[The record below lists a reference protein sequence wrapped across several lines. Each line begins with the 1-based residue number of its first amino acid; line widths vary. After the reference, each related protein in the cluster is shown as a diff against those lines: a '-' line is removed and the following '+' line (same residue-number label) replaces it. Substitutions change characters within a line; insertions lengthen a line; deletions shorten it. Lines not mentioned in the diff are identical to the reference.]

1 MPSVIADAMNNA
13 DASSSFSPVALL
25 KRELERIQISKGM
38 LAMRVNVMELG
49 RFTRTYS
56 STAQVKLIMLPA
68 GRERNAREARVVYQF
83 EIS

>member
-1 MPSVIADAMNNA
+1 
-13 DASSSFSPVALL
+13 
-25 KRELERIQISKGM
+25 M

-68 GRERNAREARVVYQF
+68 GRERNAREARKVK
-83 EIS
+83 S